1 MNKTGTSKDVLNY
14 YEKNWEKIAYCY
26 DLDSDNIPV
35 DPAWYRRRLYND
47 FLDKHKPKSVL
58 DIGCGGGWTVLDA
71 LQKGIDA
78 TGVEPVRPLKNFA
91 VELLNKEGFDG
102 NKVLLDDLL
111 YIEKLEDNSQDCV
124 AFLSVIPHVP
134 MDKLEFVHNEVN
146 RILKPGGK
154 FVVAYRNELFDFFT
168 FNSITLD
175 FYKNELWGLNELNEL
190 SNDSNLLESLKGLI
204 NNPDIPGK
212 FHTNAKDKSFGKLK
226 RFKTNPLTVGDYLS
240 AFDFNW
246 LESHFYHFH
255 AVPPII
261 SNTTKDLKK
270 INHEMELNYSNDWR
284 ANFMCPMYLVI
295 AEKSEI

>member
-14 YEKNWEKIAYCY
+14 YEDNWEKIAYCY
-26 DLDSDNIPV
+26 DLDSEGIPI
-35 DPAWYRRRLYND
+35 DPAWYRRRLYNE

-78 TGVEPVRPLKNFA
+78 IGVEPVKSLHNFA

-102 NKVLLDDLL
+102 NKVKLDDLL

-124 AFLSVIPHVP
+124 ALLSVIPHVP
-134 MDKLEFVHNEVN
+134 IERVEYIHNQIN

-154 FVVAYRNELFDFFT
+154 LVVAYRNELFDFFT

-175 FYKNELWGLNELNEL
+175 FYKNDLWGGLNELNKL
-190 SNDSNLLESLKGLI
+190 SNDNKVLESLKGLVT
-204 NNPDIPGK
+204 NPDIPGK
-212 FHTNAKDKSFGKLK
+212 FHTNVEDKSFGKLK
-226 RFKTNPLTVGDYLS
+226 RFKTNPLTVKEYLS
-240 AFDFNW
+240 TYDFKW

-255 AVPPII
+255 AAPPLIL
-261 SNTTKDLKK
+261 NRVENLKK
-270 INHEMELNYSNDWR
+270 IHHEMELNYSNNWR
-284 ANFMCPMYLVI
+284 AQFMCPMYLVI
-295 AEKSEI
+295 AEK